1 MCIFVFLEVKKNYK
15 FSYIDK
21 IMQGIKNE
29 WRRFRVLYLYTHLKD
44 Y

>member
-1 MCIFVFLEVKKNYK
+1 MLIVNNFLLAYCMCIFVFLEVKKNYK

-29 WRRFRVLYLYTHLKD
+29 
-44 Y
+44 